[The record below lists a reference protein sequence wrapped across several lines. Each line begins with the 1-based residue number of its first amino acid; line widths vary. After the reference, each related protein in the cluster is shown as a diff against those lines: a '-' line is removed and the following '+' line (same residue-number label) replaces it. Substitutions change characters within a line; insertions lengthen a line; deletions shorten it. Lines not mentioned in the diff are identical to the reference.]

1 MDFGAAQTML
11 AGRRFPDHKSKR
23 SVQALH
29 GGNADAIG
37 CQRGG
42 KVRPCRRAASFLT

>member
-1 MDFGAAQTML
+1 MGFGAAQTM
-11 AGRRFPDHKSKR
+11 RPDRVFPDHKSKL
-23 SVQALH
+23 SVQALR